1 MKILSRMSK
10 EEIIGLKKRIL
21 VIVQDPRIRSMVE
34 SVINGCGR
42 YRLVGT
48 FPGIEESS
56 AALKNGNVDIAI
68 LDIDLDGM
76 NGIEGAN
83 LLSKRYPNIALLM
96 YTDYKDND
104 SIFEA
109 LKAGVSGYIHR
120 NSDFL
125 ELVEALDELTQGGT
139 PLSKEVIKIIIN
151 NYRISLNSPLSK
163 RERQILSMLATGK
176 TYTEISEELIISK
189 QTSKTHIRNIYTKM
203 NVNRKS
209 DAIQIA
215 NSQRWI

>member
-10 EEIIGLKKRIL
+10 EEILGLKKRIL
-21 VIVQDPRIRSMVE
+21 IIVADSTIRTTME

-42 YRLVGT
+42 YRVMGA
-48 FPGIEESS
+48 FPGIEEASKI
-56 AALKNGNVDIAI
+56 LKSENIDIVI
-68 LDIDLDGM
+68 LDIDLQGI

-83 LLSKRYPNIALLM
+83 LLNNRYPNIALLM
-96 YTDYKDND
+96 YTDYQDDD
-104 SIFEA
+104 SIFES
-109 LKAGVSGYIHR
+109 LKAGVSGYVHR
-120 NSDFL
+120 NSDYL
-125 ELVEALDELTQGGT
+125 ELVEALDEITLGGT
-139 PLSKEVIKIIIN
+139 PLSKEIIKKIIN

-176 TYTEISEELIISK
+176 TYSEISEELIISK

-209 DAIQIA
+209 DAIQLA
-215 NSQRWI
+215 NTQRWI